1 MLADR
6 VAARAASTPDV
17 VRADAVS
24 MEEFGYLLGAGRG
37 NVIRT
42 KAGTSVG
49 PMRVLGLSAWYSGV
63 RYLAETVA
71 SLPVFKYANV
81 AGGRQRRPDPF
92 WMARPDVELPW
103 FQWLETTMMALLHK
117 GNAYSFKL
125 RNPVG
130 QVVGLREL
138 HPDRVTVGVAPD
150 GTKRFMVDRD
160 PQQFSTREILH
171 IPGLAYDG
179 RVGLNPIQ
187 VMADTLGT
195 VAAADEY
202 SGRFFGSGT
211 HMGGV
216 ISLRDA
222 ATKDQREAT
231 MAEWNAFH
239 EGLANAH
246 KTGVLSAGTTYTR
259 LALNAEDAQ
268 LIESRQFGISEIA
281 RMLRI
286 PPHKLYDLTRATFS
300 NIEHQS
306 IEAAT
311 DSIRPWLVR
320 IEAHMNFDRDLVP
333 DPAEF
338 VEFELDGLLR
348 GDAVARAA
356 ANTAEIQG
364 GWATPQM
371 VARRQNYPAPDEL
384 NYYLRPLNMD
394 VIREGQAE
402 PEAGDDA
409 DATAR
414 KLSVAEAI
422 QKVYLGVG
430 TVLTVDEARQIVN
443 EAGGSL
449 PIPAPPLR
457 GAPSAS
463 P

>member
-6 VAARAASTPDV
+6 VARQASRAEV
-17 VRADAVS
+17 VRADPVS
-24 MEEFGYLLGAGRG
+24 MEEFGYLLGNGRG

-49 PMRVLGLSAWYSGV
+49 PMRALGLSAWYSGV
-63 RYLAETVA
+63 RYLSETVA
-71 SLPVFKYANV
+71 SLPCRKYANV
-81 AGGRQRRPDPF
+81 VDGRERRPDPF
-92 WMARPDVELPW
+92 WMAAPDTEFPW
-103 FQWLETTMMALLHK
+103 FQWVELTMMALLHK

-125 RNPVG
+125 RNPLG

-160 PQQFSTREILH
+160 ERLWTTRDILH

-187 VMADTLGT
+187 VMAEPLGAI
-195 VAAADEY
+195 VASDDYA
-202 SGRFFGSGT
+202 GRFFGQGT
-211 HMGGV
+211 HLGGV
-216 ISLRDA
+216 ISVGQALTGDQRRDA
-222 ATKDQREAT
+222 L
-231 MAEWNAFH
+231 AEWEEFH
-239 EGLANAH
+239 AGIVNAH
-246 KTGVLSAGTTYTR
+246 RTGVLSNGSTYTR
-259 LALNAEDAQ
+259 LALNADDAQ
-268 LIESRQFGISEIA
+268 LIESRQFGVSEIS

-320 IEAHMNFDRDLVP
+320 IEAHINFDRDLVP
-333 DPAEF
+333 DAREF

-371 VARRQNYPAPDEL
+371 VARRQNYPAPPEL
-384 NYYLRPLNMD
+384 DYYLRPLNMD
-394 VIREGQAE
+394 VIRPGQPE
-402 PEAGDDA
+402 PVASTDEAA
-409 DATAR
+409 QAR
-414 KLSVAEAI
+414 KLSVAEAV

-430 TVLTVDEARQIVN
+430 TVLTPEEARQIVN
-443 EAGGSL
+443 EAGGNL
-449 PIPAPPLR
+449 PIPGPPLG
-457 GAPSAS
+457 GAPSAT